1 MAGDM
6 TIHSVSDRALLALV
20 EDLGM
25 GATTLGIARA
35 IDRPYKNA
43 GARLGAMRRME
54 LVTRE
59 PATAEDPDPF
69 WTLTALGKQFRDGH
83 LRAQLNR
90 AMTDVADG
98 ELYALLSVIGGRMGS
113 AEQGSRAIYRRE
125 LRHHG
130 AIR

>member
-1 MAGDM
+1 M

-25 GATTLGIARA
+25 GATTAGVARS
-35 IDRPYKNA
+35 IDRPYRNA
-43 GARLGAMRRME
+43 GSRLGAMRRME

-59 PATAEDPDPF
+59 PATAEDPDPY
-69 WTLTALGKQFRDGH
+69 WTLTTLGKQFRDGK
-83 LRAQLNR
+83 LRANLSR
-90 AMTDVADG
+90 AMTDVAPG
-98 ELYALLSVIGGRMGS
+98 ELYALLSVVGGRMGS
-113 AEQGSRAIYRRE
+113 AEQTRLGVYRRE